1 MALRTIP
8 WLDDLTN
15 FPDAATALEDP
26 NGLVAAGGELSSE
39 WLLAA
44 YRRGFFPWF
53 NEGEPILWWSPDPRL
68 VLFPHEIRIRRS
80 LRRVLRKHRFEVRVD
95 TDFPTVIAA
104 CAMPREFGGK
114 TWILPAIQA
123 AYCRMFELG
132 HAHSVECRLE
142 GRLVGGLYGM
152 ALGRVFF
159 GESMFS
165 LETDAS
171 KVALAYLTR
180 LLAAK
185 GFAMIDC
192 QMSTAHLRSM
202 GAREISRDEFC
213 AKLERW
219 AVEIAPPRRWP
230 ADLAASIDWNEATA
244 ARGIHAPER

>member
-1 MALRTIP
+1 MASRTIP
-8 WLDDLTN
+8 WLDDVAD
-15 FPDAATALEDP
+15 FPDAASALQEP
-26 NGLVAAGGELSSE
+26 NGLVAAGGALSPE

-44 YRRGFFPWF
+44 YRRGLFPWF
-53 NEGEPILWWSPDPRL
+53 NEDEPILWWSPNPRL

-80 LRRVLRKHRFEVRVD
+80 LRRILRQHRFEVRID
-95 TDFPTVIAA
+95 TDFPAVIAA
-104 CAMPREFGGK
+104 CAKPRESGAG
-114 TWILPAIQA
+114 TWILPIMQA
-123 AYCRMFELG
+123 AYCRMFDLG
-132 HAHSVECRLE
+132 YAHSVECWLE

-171 KVALAYLTR
+171 KVALIHLAR

-185 GFAMIDC
+185 DFAMIDC

-213 AKLERW
+213 AGLERW
-219 AVEIAPPRRWP
+219 VSFIEPPRRWP
-230 ADLAASIDWNEATA
+230 ADLAASIDWNEAA
-244 ARGIHAPER
+244 VA